1 MPKKV
6 RNATEREARTMT
18 GIRLDPDAIARL
30 DAIAAADEGC
40 TGFRPTRSDV
50 LRGCLYLGIA
60 QREQEIRGK
69 K

>member
-1 MPKKV
+1 MGKKP
-6 RNATEREARTMT
+6 RNAAESEARTMT
-18 GIRLDPDAIARL
+18 GIRLDADAIARL
-30 DAIAAADEGC
+30 DAIAAADEAR

-60 QREQEIRGK
+60 QRERERGK